1 MKLNLLVNRLKYF
14 DCFKKFNK
22 IKLLLLSYL
31 LVNFLKF
38 YVKNIDRKKRNI
50 WLVRLAKCKYI

>member
-31 LVNFLKF
+31 LVNFLK
-38 YVKNIDRKKRNI
+38 ILCKKYR
-50 WLVRLAKCKYI
+50 